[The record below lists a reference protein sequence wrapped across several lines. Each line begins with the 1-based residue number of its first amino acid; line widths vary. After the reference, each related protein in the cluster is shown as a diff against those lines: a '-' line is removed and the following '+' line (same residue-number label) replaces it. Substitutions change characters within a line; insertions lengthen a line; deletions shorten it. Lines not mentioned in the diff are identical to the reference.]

1 MKHNKKVKLATI
13 AMATV
18 ILTTGVAGVAQA
30 HMGGQSNPGA
40 KTEMHQMRGIGD
52 RKQMIENRLN
62 KAVEEGKITAQQKND
77 LLTKLQENHD
87 SIKEIRESDK
97 TREEKKSAVKQ
108 VHDSMKQW
116 LQDHSIDPTI
126 VLPRLFRK

>member
-18 ILTTGVAGVAQA
+18 ILTTGISGVAQA
-30 HMGGQSNPGA
+30 HMGRDNGGDNRP
-40 KTEMHQMRGIGD
+40 EMHRMNPEMR
-52 RKQMIENRLN
+52 RQRIENRLN
-62 KAVEEGKITAQQKND
+62 KAVEEGKINQQQKDD
-77 LLTKLQENHD
+77 LLAKLKENHD
-87 SIKEIRESDK
+87 QIREIRESDK
-97 TREEKKSAVKQ
+97 TKEEKKSAITQ
-108 VHDSMKQW
+108 LHDSMKQW